1 MYSTSLLIVHI
12 ISAIVGIGATF
23 TFGVLGAL
31 SGRIEGPGAL
41 ALLEGNLAIEK
52 FLVRPFALFLLP
64 LSGALMIF
72 KRGWST
78 DFFSHTWLLIAIVL
92 YIIAAGVATGILT
105 PGVKKLIDLG
115 KNGHAGTPEFNRI
128 VSMQQRLGPAL
139 DVIAIAIVVLMV
151 WKPGG

>member
-31 SGRIEGPGAL
+31 SGRIGGPGAL
-41 ALLEGNLAIEK
+41 ALLEGNLAIER

-78 DFFSHTWLLIAIVL
+78 NFFGHTWLWIAIIL
-92 YIIAAGVATGILT
+92 YVIAAGVATGILT
-105 PGVKKLIDLG
+105 PGVKKLIELG
-115 KNGHAGTPEFNRI
+115 KGGRAETPEFTRL

-139 DVIAIAIVVLMV
+139 DVIAITIVVLMV

>member
-31 SGRIEGPGAL
+31 SGRIGGPGAI
-41 ALLEGNLAIEK
+41 ALLEGNVAIEK

-64 LSGALMIF
+64 LTGALMIF

-78 DFFSHTWLLIAIVL
+78 NFFGHTWLLIAIVL
-92 YIIAAGVATGILT
+92 YIIAAGTATGILV
-105 PGVKKLIDLG
+105 PALKKMIDLG
-115 KNGHAGTPEFNRI
+115 KSGKAETPEFARL

-139 DVIAIAIVVLMV
+139 DVIAITIVVLMV